1 MSFQKLNNITGW
13 TVFGIATIV
22 YMLTLE
28 MTASYW
34 DCGEFI
40 AVSYKLMVPHPP
52 GAPFFLLLGRMFSFL
67 ALGNVESVAYWINM
81 ISVLASSFSILF
93 LFWTIV
99 LLGRKLLKVSSLKEI
114 TELQTFLLMGAGAVG
129 ALAYTFSDTFWF
141 SAVEAE
147 VYAMSSFFTAFVFWA
162 ILKWELVEDDSRAN
176 RWLILIAY
184 MVGLSIGVHLLNL
197 VTIPALGLIYY
208 FKKHSVTKWG
218 LIATMGISGFIVIL
232 INNIIIPGLPSLAGS
247 FDIFFVNNLG
257 LPFGSGVLICVLLV
271 IGPLVYGIIYSV
283 KKQKELLNTALL
295 SLAFILIGYSSYTLV
310 VIRSNFDPPIDENNP
325 EDIMSFVKYLKRE
338 QYGNRPLFHGQYY
351 TAEVVGQNIGEVVY
365 TKGKDKY
372 EITDRKFS
380 YEYDPNQTTPL
391 PRIYSTSPAH
401 QQKYREILGL
411 REGEVP
417 NIYHNFKFMIVHQ
430 LGWMYTRYFMW
441 NFAGRESDIQD
452 ANWLSPLAAFEDV
465 PEAISSNKGRN
476 NYFMIPFILGL
487 IGLLFNL
494 GRDKKTFAVTAM
506 LFFLTGIALILYL
519 NSPPIE
525 PRERDYIYAGSYYAF
540 AIWIGFGVIA
550 IGSSLAKVLSNKK
563 MAYTLA
569 TIVGLLAPVIMAAE
583 GWDDHDR
590 SNRYFSVDSAKN
602 FLSSCAPN
610 AIIFTGGDNDTF
622 PLWYAQD
629 VEGFRTDMRVL
640 VLSYSNTDWYIE
652 QMLDKHYTSEPIPLS
667 LTMKNYQQ
675 GGANDYLPYYDGL
688 NVKGALDVKQFL
700 QLVKNDHKGIRNQS
714 YNVVPSKVFAL
725 NVDKDAVLRSG
736 IIPKGMD
743 SLVVDQLVFRLKGNG
758 LEKKD
763 LMILDLIVSNNW
775 ERPIYF
781 NNTSLSQVNLDL
793 SAHVVQEGNAY
804 RLLPIRNPAPSRG
817 EYLVDTDKMYDNI
830 MNKFQFRE
838 LDNPDTYYN
847 EDYRNFVVNH
857 RSTLNTLAKSLLDEG
872 KEDKAKEVL
881 LYSLSSMTNE
891 AIPYDY
897 TSNQAMAMLF
907 QVGEKEKALE
917 IAGILGKRADE
928 LLTYYIENDIQLR
941 FELQRNVIILND
953 LQRTLKRY
961 GEVELATKY
970 ETALDKHYGALEMF
984 NGGNR

>member
-1 MSFQKLNNITGW
+1 MSFQKINNITGW
-13 TVFGIATIV
+13 TIFGIATLV

-81 ISVLASSFSILF
+81 VSVLASSFSILF

-99 LLGRKLLKVSSLKEI
+99 LLGRKLLKVTSLKEI
-114 TELQTFLLMGAGAVG
+114 TQTQTILLIGAGAVG

-162 ILKWELVEDDSRAN
+162 ILKWELIEDEGRAN

-184 MVGLSIGVHLLNL
+184 MIGLSIGVHLLNL

-218 LIATMGISGFIVIL
+218 LVATMAISGFIVIL
-232 INNIIIPGLPSLAGS
+232 INNIIIPGLPSIAAS

-257 LPFGSGVLICVLLV
+257 LLFGSGVLVWVLLV
-271 IGPLVYGIIYSV
+271 IAPLVFGIIYSI

-325 EDIMSFVKYLKRE
+325 ENIMSFVKYLNRD
-338 QYGNRPLFHGQYY
+338 QYGYRPLFHGQYF
-351 TAEVVGQNIGEVVY
+351 TAEVTGQEEGEVVY

-372 EITDRKFS
+372 EITDRKYS
-380 YEYDPNQTTPL
+380 YVYDQTQTTPL

-401 QQKYREILGL
+401 QKRYREILGL

-417 NIYHNFKFMIVHQ
+417 NIIDNFHFMFKHQ
-430 LGWMYTRYFMW
+430 LGWMYMRYFMW

-452 ANWLSPLAAFEDV
+452 ADWMSPLAAFKEV
-465 PEAISSNKGRN
+465 PDAISSNKGRN
-476 NYFMIPFILGL
+476 NYFMIPLILGL
-487 IGLLFNL
+487 IGIFFNYKQ
-494 GRDKKTFAVTAM
+494 DKKTFAVTGM

-519 NSPPIE
+519 NSPPTE
-525 PRERDYIYAGSYYAF
+525 PRERDYIYVGSYYAF
-540 AIWIGFGVIA
+540 AIWIGFGIIA
-550 IGSSLAKVLSNKK
+550 IGNGLAKMISNKK
-563 MAYTLA
+563 MAYGIA
-569 TIVGLLAPVIMAAE
+569 IVIGLLAPAIMAAE

-590 SNRYFSVDSAKN
+590 SDRYFSVDSAKN

-610 AIIFTGGDNDTF
+610 SIIFTGGDNDTF
-622 PLWYAQD
+622 PLWYVQN

-652 QMLDKHYTSEPIPLS
+652 QMMDKHYESEPIPLT
-667 LTMKNYQQ
+667 LTMDNYQQ
-675 GGANDYLPYYDGL
+675 GGPNDVLPYYDGL
-688 NVKGALDVKQFL
+688 NVKGALDVKQFIN
-700 QLVKNDHKGIRNQS
+700 LVKNDHQGIRIYQS
-714 YNVVPSKVFAL
+714 ANVIPSKVLAIK
-725 NVDKDAVLRSG
+725 VDKEAVLRSG
-736 IIPKGMD
+736 IIPKSMD
-743 SLVVDQLVFRLKGNG
+743 SLVVDQMVFSLKGGN

-763 LMILDLIVSNNW
+763 LMILDLIVTNNW

-793 SAHVVQEGNAY
+793 SAYVVQEGNAY
-804 RLLPIRNPAPSRG
+804 RLLPIRNPAPARG
-817 EYLVDTDKMYDNI
+817 EYLVDTELMFDNV

-838 LDNPDTYYN
+838 LDNPDVYYN

-857 RSTLNTLAKSLLDEG
+857 RSTLNTLAKALLDEG

-881 LYSLSSMTNE
+881 LYSLSSMTN
-891 AIPYDY
+891 AAVAYDY
-897 TSNQAMAMLF
+897 TSNQTMGMLF

-917 IAGILGKRADE
+917 IAKILGDRADS
-928 LLTYYIENDIQLR
+928 LLEYYIENDIQLGY
-941 FELQRNVIILND
+941 ELQRNVIILND

-961 GEVELATKY
+961 GENELAERY

-984 NGGNR
+984 NGR

>member
-13 TVFGIATIV
+13 AVFGIATLV

-81 ISVLASSFSILF
+81 VSVLASSFSILF

-99 LLGRKLLKVSSLKEI
+99 LLGRKLLKVTSLKEI
-114 TELQTFLLMGAGAVG
+114 TQTQTILLMGAGAVG

-147 VYAMSSFFTAFVFWA
+147 VYALSSFFTAFVFWA
-162 ILKWELVEDDSRAN
+162 ILKWELIEDDGRAN

-218 LIATMGISGFIVIL
+218 LVATMAISGFIVIL
-232 INNIIIPGLPSLAGS
+232 INNIIIPGLPSIAAS

-257 LPFGSGVLICVLLV
+257 LPFGSGVLVCVLLV
-271 IGPLVYGIIYSV
+271 IIPLVLGIVYSIQ
-283 KKQKELLNTALL
+283 KQKELLNTALL

-310 VIRSNFDPPIDENNP
+310 VIRSNFNPPIDENNP

-338 QYGNRPLFHGQYY
+338 QYGNRPLFHGQYF
-351 TAEVVGQNIGEVVY
+351 TAEVTGQEEGEVVY

-380 YEYDPNQTTPL
+380 YVYDQTQTTPL

-401 QQKYREILGL
+401 QKRYREILGL
-411 REGEVP
+411 KEGEVP
-417 NIYHNFKFMIVHQ
+417 NIIDNFHFMFKHQ
-430 LGWMYTRYFMW
+430 LGWMYMRYFMW

-452 ANWLSPLAAFEDV
+452 ADWMSPLGAFKEV
-465 PEAISSNKGRN
+465 PNAISSNKGRN
-476 NYFMIPFILGL
+476 NYFMIPLILGL
-487 IGLLFNL
+487 IGIFFNYKQ
-494 GRDKKTFAVTAM
+494 DKKTFAVTGM

-519 NSPPIE
+519 NSPPSE
-525 PRERDYIYAGSYYAF
+525 PRERDYIYVGSYYAF
-540 AIWIGFGVIA
+540 AIWIGFGIIA
-550 IGSSLAKVLSNKK
+550 IGNGLAKMISNKK
-563 MAYTLA
+563 MAYGLA
-569 TIVGLLAPVIMAAE
+569 IVIGLLAPAIMAAE

-590 SNRYFSVDSAKN
+590 SDRYFSVDSAKN

-610 AIIFTGGDNDTF
+610 SIIFTGGDNDTF
-622 PLWYAQD
+622 PLWYVQD

-652 QMLDKHYTSEPIPLS
+652 QMLDKHYESEPLPLT
-667 LTMKNYQQ
+667 LTMGNYQQ
-675 GGANDYLPYYDGL
+675 GGPNDYLPYYDGL
-688 NVKGALDVKQFL
+688 NVKGALDVKQFIN
-700 QLVKNDHKGIRNQS
+700 LVKNDHKGIRIYES
-714 YNVVPSKVFAL
+714 ANVVPSKVLAIKI
-725 NVDKDAVLRSG
+725 DKDAVLRSG
-736 IIPKGMD
+736 IVPKSMD
-743 SLVVDQLVFRLKGNG
+743 SLVVDQMIIGLKGGG

-804 RLLPIRNPAPSRG
+804 RLLPIRNPAPARG
-817 EYLVDTDKMYDNI
+817 EYLVDTELMFDNV

-838 LDNPDTYYN
+838 LNNPDVYYN

-857 RSTLNTLAKSLLDEG
+857 RSTLNTLAKALLDEG

-881 LYSLSSMTNE
+881 LYSLSSMTND
-891 AIPYDY
+891 AVAYDY
-897 TSNQAMAMLF
+897 TSNQTMGMLF

-917 IAGILGKRADE
+917 IAKILGDRADS
-928 LLTYYIENDIQLR
+928 LLEYYIENDIQLGY
-941 FELQRNVIILND
+941 ELQRNVIILND

-961 GEVELATKY
+961 GENELAERY
-970 ETALDKHYGALEMF
+970 ETALNKHYGALEMF
-984 NGGNR
+984 NGR